1 MKYAARHVTSDGV
14 LIYGANGYTGELVA
28 RHAVARG
35 LRPVLAGRT
44 RERVAPLATE
54 LGLEARAFGLD
65 DGAAL
70 AAGLGGAR
78 VVIHCAGPFS
88 HTAKAMADACLA
100 AKVHY
105 LDITGEAV
113 VFESLAARDREAK
126 AAGVMLLPG
135 AGFDVVPS
143 DCLAAHLKRR
153 LPTATAL
160 ALGFHAS
167 GAVLSRGTTNTMVEN
182 LEHGGLVRKNGVLTR
197 VPSGWKTRSIDFGRG
212 PRQAVT
218 IPWGDVATAFHST
231 GIPDVEVYTPA
242 STLTV
247 ASMRLSRLAAPLLGS
262 APLQAFFKKRI
273 AARPAGPTPEQRRRG
288 QCFLWG
294 EARDGSRTVVSR
306 LRTPEGYT
314 LTALTAVAAA
324 EKVLAGEAPAGFQTP
339 SRAYGA
345 DFILEIPGVTRE
357 DP

>member
-1 MKYAARHVTSDGV
+1 MTAGGL
-14 LIYGANGYTGELVA
+14 LIYGASGYTGELVA
-28 RHAVARG
+28 RQAVARG
-35 LRPVLAGRT
+35 LKPVLAGRT
-44 RERVAPLATE
+44 AAAVERLAAE
-54 LGLEARAFGLD
+54 LGLASRVFGLE
-65 DGAAL
+65 GP
-70 AAGLGGAR
+70 AR
-78 VVIHCAGPFS
+78 VVAGLQGMRAVVHCAGPFS

-113 VFESLAARDREAK
+113 VFESLATRDREAQ

-143 DCLAAHLKRR
+143 DCLAAHLRRR

-160 ALGFHAS
+160 ALAFHAS
-167 GAVLSRGTTNTMVEN
+167 GAVLSRGTTTTMVEN

-197 VPSGWKTRSIDFGRG
+197 VPSGWKTRTIDFGRG
-212 PRQAVT
+212 PRNAVT
-218 IPWGDVATAFHST
+218 IPWGDVSTAFYST
-231 GIPDVEVYTPA
+231 GIPDLEVYTTA

-262 APLQAFFKKRI
+262 APMQAFLKSQI
-273 AARPAGPTPEQRRRG
+273 ARRPPGPTAEQRTRG

-294 EARDGSRTVVSR
+294 EARDAARTVVSR
-306 LRTPEGYT
+306 QRTPEGYA

-324 EKVLAGEAPAGFQTP
+324 EKVLAGQAPAGFRTP
-339 SRAYGA
+339 ATAYGP

-357 DP
+357 DL

>member
-1 MKYAARHVTSDGV
+1 MKYAAEHVANDV

-44 RERVAPLATE
+44 RARLQPLATE
-54 LGLEARAFGLD
+54 LGLAARAFGLED
-65 DGAAL
+65 PAAVV
-70 AAGLGGAR
+70 AGLEGMRA
-78 VVIHCAGPFS
+78 VIHCAGPFS
-88 HTAKAMADACLA
+88 HTARAMVDACLA

-113 VFESLAARDREAK
+113 VFESLASRDREAQ

-153 LPTATAL
+153 LPTATSLVL
-160 ALGFHAS
+160 AFHAS
-167 GAVLSRGTTNTMVEN
+167 GAVLSRGTTTTMVEN

-197 VPSGWKTRSIDFGRG
+197 VPSGWKTRTIDFGRG
-212 PRQAVT
+212 PRHAVT
-218 IPWGDVATAFHST
+218 IPWGDVSTAFHST
-231 GIPDVEVYTPA
+231 GIPDIEVYTSA
-242 STLTV
+242 STFTV

-262 APLQAFFKKRI
+262 APLQAFLKQQI
-273 AARPAGPTPEQRRRG
+273 ARRPPGPTEEERARG

-294 EARDGSRTVVSR
+294 EARDATRTVVSR
-306 LRTPEGYT
+306 ERTPEGYT

-324 EKVLAGEAPAGFQTP
+324 EKVLAGHAPAGFQTP
-339 SRAYGA
+339 AKAYGP
-345 DFILEIPGVTRE
+345 DFILEIPGVARE
-357 DP
+357 DL